1 MSYMT
6 MKEESQKVLEACE
19 KFELEQRARK
29 KAQMASKRKNEQVCV
44 AMTGELYSKLML
56 YAGRRKKPI
65 SAAARELIENGLKE
79 E

>member
-1 MSYMT
+1 MDYMA
-6 MKEESQKVLEACE
+6 MKEESKKILEACE

-29 KAQMASKRKNEQVCV
+29 KAQKASKRKNEQVCV

-65 SAAARELIENGLKE
+65 SAAARELIEQGLKGE
-79 E
+79 